1 MGRDYLLNPVEFL
14 VQALLGLVLLLLL
27 LRFLLQLCRADF
39 YNPLSQIVLKAT
51 QPLLK
56 PLRRAIPGTARID
69 GASLLLLVVVQMVTL
84 AVIAAVRDMP
94 LGLGGLLFWSLAELV
109 TLVINVFFVSVI
121 VQALMSWISPGRN
134 PLAALLHSLN
144 RPLLEPVRRRLPPL
158 SGVDLSPIVVL
169 FGLQLAKMLLVPPL
183 LAIAQALN

>member
-1 MGRDYLLNPVEFL
+1 MGRDYLLSPVEFL
-14 VQALLGLVLLLLL
+14 VQAVLGLVLLLLL

-51 QPLLK
+51 QPVLK

-84 AVIAAVRDMP
+84 AVIAALRDMS

-121 VQALMSWISPGRN
+121 VQALLSWFNPGRN
-134 PLAALLHSLN
+134 PLGALLYSLN
-144 RPLLEPVRRRLPPL
+144 RPLLEPVRQRLPPL

-169 FGLQLAKMLLVPPL
+169 LGLQLAKLLLVPPL
-183 LAIAQALN
+183 HAAALALN